1 MQNTTNRRKTFK
13 GSILKCRFS
22 ETFELIY
29 YSCFPNREQIKH
41 FWPAGNN
48 IKVLFKSSRSL
59 VNISSIGIFGSG
71 KNWMKKMML
80 HNPNRFPD
88 LIPLAKDWAQL
99 IVLIIGR
106 NNHPSRSASNI
117 NIQRWEN
124 TLSCTQYYLFLC
136 SIFLPQTLI
145 YIFNYFMHSYI
156 FKNIPDDWRG
166 LHPNKKFATKFV
178 NLNSTPAELVPH
190 IGSATSGV

>member
-1 MQNTTNRRKTFK
+1 
-13 GSILKCRFS
+13 
-22 ETFELIY
+22 
-29 YSCFPNREQIKH
+29 
-41 FWPAGNN
+41 
-48 IKVLFKSSRSL
+48 
-59 VNISSIGIFGSG
+59 
-71 KNWMKKMML
+71 MML

-145 YIFNYFMHSYI
+145 YIFNHFMHSYI

-178 NLNSTPAELVPH
+178 NLNSTPAELVSH
-190 IGSATSGV
+190 SSVLQQVVFKGADDWTSFGWKASSCIQHVLYTCSVNNF